1 MLFTVQDV
9 AKALK
14 IGKNKVYEL
23 WREGLLPFMKLG
35 SLKCSRKALDEF
47 LRKYEGYDLTDL
59 SNIKPILPD
68 ESNED
73 SGEAAMMDSE
83 NGEA

>member
-1 MLFTVQDV
+1 
-9 AKALK
+9 
-14 IGKNKVYEL
+14 
-23 WREGLLPFMKLG
+23 MKLG

>member
-23 WREGLLPFMKLG
+23 WREGLLPFLKLG
-35 SLKCSRKALDEF
+35 SLKCRRKAVDEF